1 MLVSRK
7 IAIIGT
13 GLVGGAWAITF
24 ARAGHRVA
32 LWDANDGAIEGA
44 LKSVAPLLDDLEAK
58 GLLKGQSAAAV
69 FRRIEASPTLE
80 EALADAVYVQE
91 NATERVEVKREVFL
105 KLDSIAGPDV
115 ILASSSTAIRPSLF
129 TEDVPGRSRCL
140 VAHPINPPYVIPAVE
155 IVPAPWTD
163 PTVVER
169 TRALMQSIGQTPLVM
184 QREAEGF
191 IMNRLQAAILQEAF
205 RMVAQGIASVED
217 IDAGIKKGIGL
228 RWAFIGPFETINLN
242 APGGVADYAAR
253 YGEAMYQIALTQTP
267 PMRWDGELLK
277 KVASELDKQTP
288 PEKRQERQVWRDKR
302 LIALM
307 AHMAKAEEEIGA

>member
-1 MLVSRK
+1 MKDK

-24 ARAGHRVA
+24 ARAGHEVA
-32 LWDANDGAIEGA
+32 LWDAKEGAIDGA
-44 LKSVAPLLDDLEAK
+44 LKAIRPLLDDLAAN
-58 GLLKGQSAAAV
+58 GLLNNETPEAVLQRIQPAASLKAA
-69 FRRIEASPTLE
+69 ISGAT
-80 EALADAVYVQE
+80 YVQE
-91 NATERVEVKREVFL
+91 NATEKVDVKREVFL
-105 KLDSIAGPDV
+105 ELDRLAAPDT

-155 IVPAPWTD
+155 IVPAPWTA
-163 PTVVER
+163 PETVER

-184 QREAEGF
+184 KREAEGF
-191 IMNRLQAAILQEAF
+191 IMNRLQAAVLQEAF

-242 APGGVADYAAR
+242 APGGVADYAGR
-253 YGEAMYQIALTQTP
+253 YGQAMYEIGLTQTAP
-267 PMRWDGELLK
+267 IRWEGELLET
-277 KVASELDKQTP
+277 VAAELDRQTP
-288 PEKRQERQVWRDKR
+288 PEKRQERQIWRDRR

-307 AHMAKAEEEIGA
+307 AHMAEAEKEIGA